1 MRASSTSDAGGP
13 IDVDAVVIGAGFAG
27 LYMLHELR
35 SRGFSV
41 RVLEAGS
48 DVGGTWYWNRYPGAR
63 CDIES
68 VDYSYSFS
76 ESLQQEWEWSE
87 RYPAQPELLR
97 YLSHVADRFDLRRD
111 ITFDARVTAAHF
123 DEAAACWTVHAPGLP
138 PVVSRFCIMATGCL
152 SVPQVPELA
161 GLDDFQGPVHHTGTW
176 PESDVDFTGRAV
188 GVIGTGSSGI
198 QSIPV
203 IARQAARLT
212 VFQRTPN
219 FSVPAFNG
227 PLDPDEVREIK
238 ANYSHRRR
246 ANRASVAGLEWAA
259 NEQHTFDV
267 DEHQRRREFENRWR
281 RGGFHLLGAYADIR
295 TDQRANDEVAEF
307 VRGKIREAVHD
318 PATAEAL
325 LPYEH
330 PLGSKRVCVDTG
342 YFETYNYDH
351 VALVDLRKSP
361 LETVTARGVRA
372 GGVEHELD
380 ALVLATGFDAMTGAL
395 NRIDVR
401 GRDGYELAEE
411 WSGGPATYLGLGSA
425 GFPNMFVLAG
435 PGSPSV
441 LVNMV
446 TAIEQHVQ
454 WTATCLEHLRRNGY
468 RSIEATEQAQ
478 HDWVEHVRELAAETL
493 FSKAASW
500 YLGAN
505 VPGKQQVFMPYVGGL
520 DVYEEICEAV
530 AADDYRGF
538 DLE

>member
-1 MRASSTSDAGGP
+1 M
-13 IDVDAVVIGAGFAG
+13 DVDAVVIGAGFAG

-63 CDIES
+63 CDVES

-87 RYPAQPELLR
+87 RYSAQPEILR
-97 YLSHVADRFDLRRD
+97 YLSHVAERFDLRRD

-123 DEAAACWTVHAPGLP
+123 DEGAACWTVHAPGLP
-138 PVVSRFCIMATGCL
+138 PLVSRFCIMATGCL
-152 SVPQVPELA
+152 SVPQVPALP
-161 GLDDFQGPVHHTGTW
+161 GLDDFHGPVHHTGNW
-176 PESDVDFTGRAV
+176 PETDVDFTGRAV

-227 PLDPDEVREIK
+227 PLDPDEVREVK
-238 ANYSHRRR
+238 ARYRQRRA
-246 ANRASVAGLEWAA
+246 ANRASSGGVDRIT
-259 NEQHTFDV
+259 NEQNTFDV
-267 DEHQRRREFENRWR
+267 DEQQRRCEFESRWS
-281 RGGFHLLGAYADIR
+281 RGGFHLLGSYADIMA
-295 TDQRANDEVAEF
+295 DQRANDEVAEF

-325 LPYEH
+325 LPRDH

-342 YFETYNYDH
+342 YFETYNQDH
-351 VALVDLRKSP
+351 VALVDLRRSP
-361 LETVTARGVRA
+361 LETVTARCVRA

-380 ALVLATGFDAMTGAL
+380 SLVLATGFDAMTGAL
-395 NRIDVR
+395 DRIDVR
-401 GRDGYELAEE
+401 GRDGRELAEA
-411 WSGGPATYLGLGSA
+411 WSGGPATYLGLGVA

-441 LVNMV
+441 LTNMV
-446 TAIEQHVQ
+446 TSIEQHVQ
-454 WTATCLEHLRRNGY
+454 WTAACVDHLRRNGY

-493 FSKAASW
+493 FPKAASW

-520 DVYEEICEAV
+520 DLYEETCAAV

-538 DLE
+538 DLK